1 MPSCWAARAGP
12 EHHRHDRHLALAHV
26 RQGQVDAAAGALHQ
40 AIDMAALTR
49 GAGGL
54 NLIFKATREL
64 APWRQEAAVQYV
76 HDRVHDLMT
85 AP

>member
-1 MPSCWAARAGP
+1 MRVHPHTGKY
-12 EHHRHDRHLALAHV
+12 LA
-26 RQGQVDAAAGALHQ
+26 
-40 AIDMAALTR
+40 I
-49 GAGGL
+49 AGGL

-64 APWRQEAAVQYV
+64 APWRQEPVVHHV